1 MACELHLAADSKLS
15 PVVSLV
21 TTISAHTVGSPL
33 APAALSSLGLGAK
46 ALTLHRLACSGL
58 PIPPAIVL
66 PWELALE
73 IESGLAVALTYLR
86 DSTQHI
92 RYPLAVRSSGNIE
105 DRKSGAAP
113 GLFESVLDVNS
124 ETELLAAIAEVLQS
138 TRTPLVRA
146 YLEAR
151 ELDTSPSLAV
161 IVQEQIKSTIAS
173 GVLYTRSPGRP
184 DSDVAIVEVAKLP
197 PIWIDRSRGQT
208 RVPKGADKIASLV
221 PTLWKLAQEMEKL
234 LACPQGL
241 DIEWVWDERG
251 PWIVQARPVVHRSG
265 QADTSSPEVQSLIA
279 FSLGDMDTLWKLDA
293 THNPFP
299 CSPAQAGLVELM
311 RPLAPYNMRI
321 VGGYLY
327 TAKRQSPDGPSG
339 SGNLAGDTSNNL
351 AGDTS
356 DNLTNTISDNLT
368 GDISNSPT
376 SDTSDNL
383 TGDISDSLTGNIDE
397 DEVRRHCRDRL
408 FPKMHSALSLCES
421 RLSPSLSEAIKTY
434 REVFQCYTEEL
445 APLLN
450 LLGETD
456 SGGNPLTVWLERA
469 KRGDISL
476 DQLMEAVAPMAPAW
490 DVCVPTYRETP
501 ELVEAAIQLTRD
513 TGEESELSMR
523 ESDDLFFFRAQAQ
536 VRHALQA
543 LAKRWQM
550 ADDIFFLPLSEVLAE
565 EKRATP
571 LAQWRAQAA
580 CARTTH
586 QQSLEIEM
594 PLAFINGEVVPTRL
608 PALAE
613 LWSGVGTGASVRGT
627 VVRVQ
632 NLRSFPRISS
642 QDNTVLVMPALSPAH
657 ALAARG
663 VVAIVCEYGDHLG
676 HGAAMARELQI
687 PCIVGCKRAWREL
700 HTGDT
705 VLVHGQAGLVAR
717 TARADE
723 S

>member
-73 IESGLAVALTYLR
+73 IESGQAKALTYLR

-197 PIWIDRSRGQT
+197 PIWIDRSSGQT

-221 PTLWKLAQEMEKL
+221 PTLWKLAKEMEKL

-339 SGNLAGDTSNNL
+339 SDNYSGNM
-351 AGDTS
+351 
-356 DNLTNTISDNLT
+356 
-368 GDISNSPT
+368 
-376 SDTSDNL
+376 
-383 TGDISDSLTGNIDE
+383 DE
-397 DEVRRHCRDRL
+397 NEVRRHCRDRL

-490 DVCVPTYRETP
+490 DVCVPTYRENP

-571 LAQWRAQAA
+571 LAQWRDQAA
-580 CARTTH
+580 EARTTH

>member
-73 IESGLAVALTYLR
+73 IESGQAKALTYLR

-197 PIWIDRSRGQT
+197 PIWIDRSSGQT

-221 PTLWKLAQEMEKL
+221 PTLWKLAKEMEKL

-339 SGNLAGDTSNNL
+339 SDNYSGNM
-351 AGDTS
+351 
-356 DNLTNTISDNLT
+356 
-368 GDISNSPT
+368 
-376 SDTSDNL
+376 
-383 TGDISDSLTGNIDE
+383 DE
-397 DEVRRHCRDRL
+397 NEVRRHCRDRL

-571 LAQWRAQAA
+571 LAQWRDQAA
-580 CARTTH
+580 EARTTH